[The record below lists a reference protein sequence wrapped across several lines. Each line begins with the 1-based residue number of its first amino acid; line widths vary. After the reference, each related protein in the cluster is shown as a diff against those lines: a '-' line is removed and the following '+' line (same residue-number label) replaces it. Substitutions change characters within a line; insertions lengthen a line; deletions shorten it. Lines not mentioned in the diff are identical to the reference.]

1 MFFPEDRVRVG
12 LYARPTD
19 MRKQFDGLAALARNQ
34 LEEDPMS
41 GHLFEFINRRRTYM
55 KVLYFDR
62 GGYCLWCKRL
72 EQGQFN
78 YNVHRGDKQALS
90 WTDPVVVKI
99 DVALPMLRQPVFLAA
114 LPSPGSATRFRRVT
128 SSEYLSS
135 SAADAAIAP
144 PDRRRAAWPVSSC
157 PARTVAY

>member
-1 MFFPEDRVRVG
+1 MFFPEDRVRVW

-34 LEEDPMS
+34 LQEDPMS
-41 GHLFEFINRRRTYM
+41 GHALVFINRRRTYM

-78 YNVHRGDKQALS
+78 YQADRGEKQALS
-90 WTDPVVVKI
+90 WTDLKLLLDGVQVQRS
-99 DVALPMLRQPVFLAA
+99 RQFK
-114 LPSPGSATRFRRVT
+114 R
-128 SSEYLSS
+128 YQLSDT
-135 SAADAAIAP
+135 DAV
-144 PDRRRAAWPVSSC
+144 RYNVSH
-157 PARTVAY
+157 A

>member
-1 MFFPEDRVRVG
+1 MFFPEDRVRVW

-34 LEEDPMS
+34 LNEDPMS
-41 GHLFEFINRRRTYM
+41 GHLFVFINRRRTYM

-78 YNVHRGDKQALS
+78 YNAQRGDKQSLS
-90 WTDPVVVKI
+90 WTELKLLLDGV
-99 DVALPMLRQPVFLAA
+99 DVQKSRQFKRYQHPPSTAPRYNAA
-114 LPSPGSATRFRRVT
+114 HG
-128 SSEYLSS
+128 
-135 SAADAAIAP
+135 
-144 PDRRRAAWPVSSC
+144 
-157 PARTVAY
+157 

>member
-1 MFFPEDRVRVG
+1 MFFPEDRVRVW

-34 LEEDPMS
+34 LDEDPMS
-41 GHLFEFINRRRTYM
+41 GHLFVFINRRRTYM

-78 YNVHRGDKQALS
+78 YNPQRGDKQSLS
-90 WTDPVVVKI
+90 WTELKLLLDGVEVQK
-99 DVALPMLRQPVFLAA
+99 ARQFKRYQRASGTASRYNAA
-114 LPSPGSATRFRRVT
+114 HA
-128 SSEYLSS
+128 
-135 SAADAAIAP
+135 
-144 PDRRRAAWPVSSC
+144 
-157 PARTVAY
+157 